1 MKLICQSCH
10 REYNSSEPVW
20 HCHCGGLLH
29 LEFQA
34 RFPIYKIQK
43 RKPTLWRY
51 REAIPVAQKQN
62 IISFDEGFTPL
73 ISEQFFGKKILLKQ
87 DHLFPSGSYKD
98 RGASVLISK
107 IKELGIETVVEDSS
121 GNAGAAIAGYCAKA
135 NIRCHIYVPEMTSA
149 EKLLQIEQY
158 GAFLHKIGGTREQT
172 AEAALKHAQKI
183 YYASHYWNPYFFQ
196 GTKTFIL
203 EVVEQLG
210 WRSPDILFVPVGN
223 GTLLLGCFIGLQEL
237 WQERVIDKLPKI
249 IGVQAE
255 NCAPLAYSWNT
266 HSDMRSYPVVKSTI
280 AEGIAIRNPVRG
292 YEILDAVK
300 KTNGAFITVTE
311 KEISAALSYT
321 VHKGYYIE
329 PTSAVAIAGFK
340 KYPFKKDGDVV
351 VPLTGHGLK
360 GKKTIDIDG

>member
-10 REYNSSEPVW
+10 REYNSSDLVW
-20 HCHCGGLLH
+20 HCHCGGLLR
-29 LEFQA
+29 LQFQA
-34 RFPIYKIQK
+34 RFPIEKIQK

-51 REAIPVAQKQN
+51 REAIPIDQKQN

-73 ISEQFFGKKILLKQ
+73 VTEQFFGKKILLKQ
-87 DHLFPSGSYKD
+87 DYLFPTGSFKD
-98 RGASVLISK
+98 RGASVLMSK
-107 IKELGIETVVEDSS
+107 IKELGITTVVEDSS

-135 NIRCHIYVPEMTSA
+135 NIRCHIYVPEKTSA
-149 EKLLQIEQY
+149 EKLLQIKQY
-158 GAFLHKIGGTREQT
+158 GAFLHKIGGTRELT

-196 GTKTFIL
+196 GTKTFIF

-210 WRSPDILFVPVGN
+210 WRRPDVLFLPVGN

-237 WQERVIDKLPKI
+237 QQEDVIDTLPKI
-249 IGVQAE
+249 IGVQAG

-266 HSDMRSYPVVKSTI
+266 HSDIGSYPVVKSTI
-280 AEGIAIRNPVRG
+280 AEGIAIRNPIRA
-292 YEILDAVK
+292 YDILDAVK
-300 KTNGAFITVTE
+300 KTKGTFITVTE
-311 KEISAALSYT
+311 REISAALSYSM
-321 VHKGYYIE
+321 HKGYYIE

-340 KYPFKKDGDVV
+340 KYPLKKDDDVV

-360 GKKTIDIDG
+360 VKNH